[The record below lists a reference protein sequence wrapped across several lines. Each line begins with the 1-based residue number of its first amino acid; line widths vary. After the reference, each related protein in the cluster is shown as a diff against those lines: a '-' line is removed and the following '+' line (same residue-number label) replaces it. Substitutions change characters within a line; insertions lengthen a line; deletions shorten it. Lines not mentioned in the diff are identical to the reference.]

1 MPTTRRRHKGQ
12 LSPSQLLRG
21 LPRARLRALT
31 MCTARSSG
39 RSWCH
44 WSCVTGTER
53 SSWVCSHPSP
63 GSGPELDPS
72 SVALP
77 LLLLSSK
84 PLVPSPTLPLP
95 APDPSSL
102 LSPFSLTLP
111 APCHAPGQMWKALPE
126 AEKAKYKV
134 GLTPL
139 PASGR
144 GGMHA
149 WVPTSSPCLPSTPIT
164 TAVPG
169 RVHPPLPATPAP
181 PPTLAAQ
188 SAAPAAPP
196 VAPLPSSS
204 EATTTTSDVAMTPMM
219 EASLAMLGLGRERLD
234 PQR

>member
-1 MPTTRRRHKGQ
+1 
-12 LSPSQLLRG
+12 
-21 LPRARLRALT
+21 

-84 PLVPSPTLPLP
+84 PLVPSPILPLP

-144 GGMHA
+144 GGSRA
-149 WVPTSSPCLPSTPIT
+149 WVRLPP
-164 TAVPG
+164 ALG
-169 RVHPPLPATPAP
+169 RVHPPLPVTPAP
-181 PPTLAAQ
+181 SPKRAAPSAAPTAPPIAPPAAPP
-188 SAAPAAPP
+188 AAPAAPP
-196 VAPLPSSS
+196 TPLLS
-204 EATTTTSDVAMTPMM
+204 EFSQILDEPT
-219 EASLAMLGLGRERLD
+219 GLGTAPAAPPALSWRYADLEQQLAEALET
-234 PQR
+234 QWGGIEIS

>member
-1 MPTTRRRHKGQ
+1 
-12 LSPSQLLRG
+12 
-21 LPRARLRALT
+21 
-31 MCTARSSG
+31 MCSR
-39 RSWCH
+39 
-44 WSCVTGTER
+44 
-53 SSWVCSHPSP
+53 PSP

-84 PLVPSPTLPLP
+84 PLVPSPILPLP

-169 RVHPPLPATPAP
+169 RVHPPLPATHAP
-181 PPTLAAQ
+181 PPTLAAP
-188 SAAPAAPP
+188 SAAPSAAPP
-196 VAPLPSSS
+196 ALPVAPPPSSS
-204 EATTTTSDVAMTPMM
+204 VATTTTSDAAMTPVM